1 MASMEDAIQIKN
13 EMESD
18 WLAQPGVTGVDVGQ
32 RTREGQRTDE
42 PVIRIYVANALE
54 AEQRLKFPS
63 TIRGVRVQI
72 VERRFELH

>member
-32 RTREGQRTDE
+32 RKGQRTDE
-42 PVIRIYVANALE
+42 PVIRIYVANARE
-54 AEQRLKFPS
+54 AEQRLKLPS
-63 TIRGVRVQI
+63 TIRGVSVQI

>member
-32 RTREGQRTDE
+32 LY
-42 PVIRIYVANALE
+42 P
-54 AEQRLKFPS
+54 
-63 TIRGVRVQI
+63 
-72 VERRFELH
+72 